1 MNFMNLFTTS
11 FDDVINYDDFL
22 KILYK
27 FGDMPIVQP
36 GGSVVQMHQ
45 DYTPHHNDH
54 QQDGENDALSKLRE
68 GLVQR
73 FKPKDREVI
82 DRIRQAVRGQPLEEV
97 LRKFS
102 RDNKDQISEDE
113 FLIGVS
119 KLNANLYTGD
129 LKDFVSVL
137 KGMGQGVNG
146 QNASNKVSIA
156 EAMQLIG

>member
-1 MNFMNLFTTS
+1 MNVMNLFTTS
-11 FDDVINYDDFL
+11 CDDVINYDDFL

-27 FGDMPIVQP
+27 FGEMPIVQP

-146 QNASNKVSIA
+146 
-156 EAMQLIG
+156 